1 MTTSQGRLV
10 LTKEQGKQLQ
20 AYGLDPDEKNPLAD
34 DSIIK
39 MCTVL
44 IPIASKTLVE
54 AGALLRAGGKPTC
67 EVYEAAA
74 EMVRGFGRRPCQNP
88 DGQTGV
94 EMAQNELDEAKNKVE
109 AQQVIVK
116 DLKRAMSETSSVSES
131 IQTRSRNVGTDEGV
145 EELRQRLV
153 AEEAELN
160 RLKSVQAG
168 WRTVDIIV
176 YSALSLVVDETKGP
190 REVNVAKQAKHDCDA
205 AASYAGR
212 AQSGI
217 ELMREIEKQMSAHF
231 VTLMHEV
238 EVLMQPNNPYWAEL
252 FLHPK
257 KFAEKIK
264 DVIRAQEVFSPSP
277 VTPNAEAFATQ
288 MLTTYTELTGTDSTV
303 YLFGYKDLLGEA
315 SMTGSTMDLR
325 EFAEKIKELCDS
337 SPALCDRKP
346 PSTNVQAFQVTQVAN
361 ERHRTGARS
370 RPTNSRSKNEESIYP
385 PGEELGCRRCHALTH
400 YARDCPERKA
410 ARAKLEARKRQT
422 AARN

>member
-1 MTTSQGRLV
+1 MNISQGKLV
-10 LTKEQGKQLQ
+10 LTKEQSKQLQ

-34 DSIIK
+34 NSIIK
-39 MCTVL
+39 MCTVV
-44 IPIASKTLVE
+44 IPIASKTLIE

-67 EVYEAAA
+67 EVFEAAA

-94 EMAQNELDEAKNKVE
+94 EMAQIKLDEARKKVE
-109 AQQVIVK
+109 AQQEIVK
-116 DLKRAMSETSSVSES
+116 DLERAMSETSSVSES
-131 IQTRSRNVGTDEGV
+131 IQTRSRHVGTDEGV
-145 EELRQRLV
+145 EELRQRLG
-153 AEEAELN
+153 AEMAELD

-168 WRTVDIIV
+168 WGTVDVIV
-176 YSALSLVVDETKGP
+176 YSALSLVIDETKGTH
-190 REVNVAKQAKHDCDA
+190 EGGNVAKRAKHDCDDA
-205 AASYAGR
+205 TSYAGR

-217 ELMREIEKQMSAHF
+217 ELMREIEEQMSAHF

-252 FLHPK
+252 FLHPR

-264 DVIRAQEVFSPSP
+264 EVVRAQEVFSPKP

-303 YLFGYKDLLGEA
+303 YLLGYKDLLGEA
-315 SMTGSTMDLR
+315 TMTGSTMDLK
-325 EFAEKIKELCDS
+325 EFAGKIKKLCDN
-337 SPALCDRKP
+337 SPALCDKKRY
-346 PSTNVQAFQVTQVAN
+346 STNVQAFQVAN